1 MSWVTAAQSRL
12 GHYVFPPKQ
21 IFGLSVLKFP
31 FSEATLMAESRKQ
44 SPARGQPSLNA
55 SPMPVPETTS
65 AEGLER
71 YVGGKCLLTC
81 RGKAWQEIR
90 ASIFALPS
98 SMETL
103 NIPSVSEPVL
113 IWITSGEAEVQEREN
128 NGPWITSR
136 VRKRS
141 FFLSMAGS
149 PYDCRW
155 KTLTSEP
162 FELMLV
168 LVGLPLLQRALKEV
182 FGADAI
188 NAQLRDV
195 SGFTDVALNSLV
207 EQLHGELMR
216 RKASLLFVQ
225 GIAQAI
231 AIHLARNY
239 AVTVKKSHSGSPSL
253 PGYKL
258 RQITDWMT
266 EHVVEDFG
274 LARLAALV
282 GLSKYHFHRLFKSA
296 MGVSP
301 LHYHTNLR
309 MELARRL
316 LRETK
321 KSICLLYTSDAA
333 DE

>member
-1 MSWVTAAQSRL
+1 
-12 GHYVFPPKQ
+12 
-21 IFGLSVLKFP
+21 
-31 FSEATLMAESRKQ
+31 
-44 SPARGQPSLNA
+44 
-55 SPMPVPETTS
+55 MPVPETTS
-65 AEGLER
+65 AEGLEH
-71 YVGGKCLLTC
+71 YVGGKYLLTC

-98 SMETL
+98 SMGTL
-103 NIPSVSEPVL
+103 NVPSVSEPVL
-113 IWITSGEAEVQEREN
+113 IWITSGGAEIQEREN

-136 VRKRS
+136 VKKRP
-141 FFLSMAGS
+141 FFLTMAGS

-162 FELMLV
+162 FEFMLV
-168 LVGLPLLQRALKEV
+168 LVELPFLQRALKEV

-188 NAQLRDV
+188 NAQLQDV
-195 SGFTDVALNSLV
+195 SGFTDVALSSLV
-207 EQLHGELMR
+207 EQLHSELMR
-216 RKASLLFVQ
+216 RKASLLFMQ
-225 GIAQAI
+225 GIAPAI
-231 AIHLARNY
+231 AIYLARNY
-239 AVTVKKSHSGSPSL
+239 AVTVKKSHSRSPSI

-258 RQITDWMT
+258 QRIADWMT
-266 EHVVEDFG
+266 QHVVENFD

-321 KSICLLYTSDAA
+321 KSIVAVALEIGYSNPSYFAQLFRRQTGLSPSDYRRQR
-333 DE
+333 

>member
-1 MSWVTAAQSRL
+1 M
-12 GHYVFPPKQ
+12 P
-21 IFGLSVLKFP
+21 
-31 FSEATLMAESRKQ
+31 ESRKR
-44 SPARGQPSLNA
+44 SRARGQPSLNA
-55 SPMPVPETTS
+55 SRMQVPETTS

-81 RGKAWQEIR
+81 RGEAWQEIK
-90 ASIFALPS
+90 ASLFAQPS
-98 SMETL
+98 SMGTL

-113 IWITSGEAEVQEREN
+113 FWITSGEAEIQERET

-136 VRKRS
+136 VQKGS
-141 FFLSMAGS
+141 FFLAVAGS

-162 FELMLV
+162 FEFMLV
-168 LVGLPLLQRALKEV
+168 LLGLPLLQRALEEV

-188 NAQLRDV
+188 NAQLLDF
-195 SGFTDVALNSLV
+195 SGFTDVALNSLM

-216 RKASLLFVQ
+216 RKASPLFVQ

-239 AVTVKKSHSGSPSL
+239 AITKKKSHSGSPSL

-258 RQITDWMT
+258 RQITAWMT
-266 EHVVEDFG
+266 EHVVEDFD

-282 GLSKYHFHRLFKSA
+282 GVSKYHFHRLFKSGI
-296 MGVSP
+296 GVPPSG
-301 LHYHTNLR
+301 YHTKLR

-321 KSICLLYTSDAA
+321 KSVVGVALEVGYSNPSHFARLFRRQTGLSPSDYRRQR
-333 DE
+333 